1 MKLFTEEEFSAWQ
14 NRKLDYDLTHELAL
28 LLVYKAV
35 EEMLRVLPGVIQTL
49 VRRTVMLRDLTDK
62 FYADNKDLVDHKE
75 IVARVIEGLEL
86 KSPQID
92 LEQLLKEAAPL
103 ARRQVRLAKSAIK

>member
-1 MKLFTEEEFSAWQ
+1 MQLFTEEEYIAWQ
-14 NRKLDYDLTHELAL
+14 KREPNYELAHELAL

-35 EEMLRVLPGVIQTL
+35 EEMLRILPGVIHNL
-49 VRRTVMLRDLTDK
+49 VRRTVQLRDLTDK
-62 FYADNKDLVDHKE
+62 FYSDNKDLVDHKE

-92 LEQLLKEAAPL
+92 LEALLKAAAPL
-103 ARRQVRLAKSAIK
+103 ARRQVRLERSVLR

>member
-1 MKLFTEEEFSAWQ
+1 MRLFTEEEFNAWQ
-14 NRKLDYDLTHELAL
+14 NRKLDYELTHELAL

-35 EEMLRVLPGVIQTL
+35 EEMLRILPGVIQNL
-49 VRRTVMLRDLTDK
+49 VRRTVQLRDLTDK
-62 FYADNKDLVDHKE
+62 FYSDNPELVDHKE

-103 ARRQVRLAKSAIK
+103 AKRQVRLSRSLTR

>member
-14 NRKLDYDLTHELAL
+14 DRKLDYELSHELAL

-35 EEMLRVLPGVIQTL
+35 EEMLRILPGVIQNL
-49 VRRTVMLRDLTDK
+49 VRRTVQLRDLTDK
-62 FYADNKDLVDHKE
+62 FYADNKDLIDHKDV
-75 IVARVIEGLEL
+75 VARVIEGLEL

-103 ARRQVRLAKSAIK
+103 ARRQIRITRSVLR

>member
-1 MKLFTEEEFSAWQ
+1 MQLFSEEEYNAWQ
-14 NRKLDYDLTHELAL
+14 NRPHDYELAHELSL
-28 LLVYKAV
+28 MLVYKAV
-35 EEMLRVLPGVIQTL
+35 EEMLRILPGVIQNL

-62 FYADNKDLVDHKE
+62 FYADNKDLVDHKDV
-75 IVARVIEGLEL
+75 VARVIEGLEL

-103 ARRQVRLAKSAIK
+103 ARRQIRIARSVH

>member
-1 MKLFTEEEFSAWQ
+1 MQLFTEDEFNAWQ
-14 NRKLDYDLTHELAL
+14 NRSHNYELAHELAV

-35 EEMLRVLPGVIQTL
+35 EEMLRVLPGVIQNL
-49 VRRTVMLRDLTDK
+49 VRRTVMLRDLTDH
-62 FYADNKDLVDHKE
+62 FYADNKDLVDHKD

-103 ARRQVRLAKSAIK
+103 ARRQVRISRSVR